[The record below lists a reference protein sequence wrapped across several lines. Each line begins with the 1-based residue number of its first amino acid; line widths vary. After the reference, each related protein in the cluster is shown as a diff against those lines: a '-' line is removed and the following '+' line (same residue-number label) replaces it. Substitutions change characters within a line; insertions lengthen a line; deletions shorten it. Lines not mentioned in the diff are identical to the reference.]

1 MSHPA
6 SDSSSAREAA
16 AATAS
21 RVVSSLNARAA
32 IASSDLTDRS
42 SSATKAGVPPPGPRP
57 RVKPRLPGRTAHAQE
72 VCPAS
77 FAFLD
82 PAPQRNPVRQPESR
96 LRAQAVRRS
105 SDAQWPGSTKAPPTD
120 LYERALPP
128 RAHWDRALSWRV
140 TRRRGRQRA
149 SRKTKEFCRRQV
161 GEADEFIRANAT
173 NKLTVIAEQI
183 QYLQEQARKVLEDA
197 RRDADLHHVACNIIK
212 KPGNIYY
219 LYKRESGQQYFSI
232 ISPKEWGT
240 SCPHDFL
247 GAYKLQHDLSW
258 TPYEDI
264 EKQDAKI
271 SIMDTLLSQPM
282 ALPPRAEP
290 NFQGLTH

>member
-1 MSHPA
+1 ME
-6 SDSSSAREAA
+6 EAA
-16 AATAS
+16 APGLTEGVLERQEAQPAAGALVELTPTPGGLAL
-21 RVVSSLNARAA
+21 VSPYHTHRAGNPL
-32 IASSDLTDRS
+32 DLV
-42 SSATKAGVPPPGPRP
+42 ALAEQVQKA
-57 RVKPRLPGRTAHAQE
+57 
-72 VCPAS
+72 
-77 FAFLD
+77 D
-82 PAPQRNPVRQPESR
+82 
-96 LRAQAVRRS
+96 
-105 SDAQWPGSTKAPPTD
+105 D
-120 LYERALPP
+120 
-128 RAHWDRALSWRV
+128 
-140 TRRRGRQRA
+140 
-149 SRKTKEFCRRQV
+149 
-161 GEADEFIRANAT
+161 FIRANAT

-183 QYLQEQARKVLEDA
+183 QHLQEQARKVLEDA
-197 RRDADLHHVACNIIK
+197 HRDAGLHHVACNIVK

-271 SIMDTLLSQPM
+271 SMMDKLLSQSV
-282 ALPPRAEP
+282 ALPPCTEP